1 MMLLTHLKADEKIKF
16 GLIWEAALL
25 SSLLGSVCGSNN
37 ECLEFGKGNNKNT
50 VYEGKQQLIV
60 GHLTASR
67 VHVALR
73 RR

>member
-1 MMLLTHLKADEKIKF
+1 MDHLKADEKIKF

-37 ECLEFGKGNNKNT
+37 ECLEFGKGNI
-50 VYEGKQQLIV
+50 YEGKQPLIV